1 MAASA
6 TARPVD
12 QAAIDQGLRSYMLRV
27 FNYMGSGLLLSGI
40 VAVAFAQWIGTS
52 PREEIVAFY
61 SSGLYM
67 IAAFAPIGILL
78 LMSFASKRL
87 SATAMQGLYWVFTA
101 LMGVSL
107 SSVFFRYGMGDIT
120 RVFFITAITFG
131 AMSLWGY
138 TTKRDLSG
146 WGSFLFM
153 GLIGI
158 IVASIVNIFMQ
169 STMMHFVISVIG
181 VLVFTGLTAY
191 DTQRIKSEF
200 VTYRM
205 EGGIATK
212 SAVMGAVSLYLN
224 FLNLFYL
231 LLALFGNRE

>member
-1 MAASA
+1 
-6 TARPVD
+6 
-12 QAAIDQGLRSYMLRV
+12 MLRV

-40 VAVAFAQWIGTS
+40 VAVAFAEWIGAS
-52 PREEIVAFY
+52 PREEIIAFY
-61 SSGLYM
+61 TSGLYM
-67 IAAFAPIGILL
+67 IAAFGPLGILL
-78 LMSFASKRL
+78 AMSFAAKRL
-87 SATAMQGLYWVFTA
+87 SANAMQGLYWAFTA

-107 SSVFFRYGMGDIT
+107 SSVFFRYGMGDIA

-169 STMMHFVISVIG
+169 SSMMHFVISVIG

-191 DTQRIKSEF
+191 DTQRIKSDF
-200 VTYRM
+200 ITHRM
-205 EGGIATK
+205 QDGLATK
-212 SAVMGAVSLYLN
+212 SAVMGAVALYLN
-224 FLNLFYL
+224 FLNLFYF